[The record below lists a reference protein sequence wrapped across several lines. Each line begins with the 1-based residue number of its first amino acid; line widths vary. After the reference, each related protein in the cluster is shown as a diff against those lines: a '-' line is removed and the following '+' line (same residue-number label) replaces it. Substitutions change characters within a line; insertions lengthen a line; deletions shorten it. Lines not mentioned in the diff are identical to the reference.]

1 VQLASPVWHIGF
13 LPVVYKLLQCVCI
26 NCSRL
31 LADKNKAEF
40 KRASSIANG
49 KKRLMA
55 LLKLCRSSRTCRGNS
70 MPAGEEGAAG
80 AGGISEADTGCG
92 TAQPGYR
99 REGTLIT
106 LEFKE
111 EHVADMNLADRKQHL
126 TPERAYAIFRNV
138 SDEDVRTL
146 GLNPRFARPEWLV
159 LTVLPVAPPHVRPS
173 VALDSL
179 ARADDDITHK
189 YADIVKANIAVANA
203 KKSGQPAVMVQQ
215 FERTLQYHVA
225 TIIDSSVPGL
235 PNATQRGGKSLKT
248 FRERL
253 VGKGGRVR
261 GNLMGKRVDFS
272 ARTVITAD
280 PNLSIHQV
288 GVPRSIASNLTV
300 PERVNR
306 YNIRRLQALVER
318 GPHEHPGCKY
328 IIRDNGARID
338 LRHAK
343 SAADLTL
350 KYGYTVERHLMD
362 DDTVLFNRQPT
373 LHKMSIMCHKVKVL
387 DYSTFRMN
395 LTCTTPYNAD
405 FDGDEVRQRCCRGLI
420 AAACAWVPRVRD
432 LHGNPSMQC
441 P

>member
-1 VQLASPVWHIGF
+1 M
-13 LPVVYKLLQCVCI
+13 QCVCI

-31 LADKNKAEF
+31 LVDKNSLDF
-40 KRASSIANG
+40 QRAASISNG

-55 LLKLCRSSRTCRGNS
+55 LLRLCRGRRQCKGNTS
-70 MPAGEEGAAG
+70 AEGAAG
-80 AGGISEADTGCG
+80 ADGSVTVVNEADVGCG
-92 TAQPGYR
+92 AYQPNFR
-99 REGTLIT
+99 REGLKIS

-111 EHVADMNLADRKQHL
+111 EHMASAGAAGGGDSMASDRKQVL
-126 TPERAYAIFRNV
+126 SPERAYSILRNV
-138 SDEDVRTL
+138 SNEDVKIL
-146 GLNPRFARPEWLV
+146 GLNPKYARPEWLIV
-159 LTVLPVAPPHVRPS
+159 TVLPVAPPHVRPS

-179 ARADDDITHK
+179 ARADDDVTHK
-189 YADIVKANIAVANA
+189 YADIVKANTTVSNA
-203 KKSGQPAVMVQQ
+203 KKSGQPAVVVQQ
-215 FERTLQYHVA
+215 YEAVLQYHVA
-225 TIIDSSVPGL
+225 TLVDNSVPGL
-235 PNATQRGGKSLKT
+235 PNATQRGGKQLKT

-253 VGKGGRVR
+253 VGKMGRVR

-306 YNIRRLQALVER
+306 YNIRRLQQLVER

-328 IIRDNGARID
+328 IIRDNGLRID

-343 SAADLTL
+343 SANDLTL
-350 KYGYTVERHLMD
+350 KYGYVVERHLMD

-373 LHKMSIMCHKVKVL
+373 LHKMSIMCHKAKVL
-387 DYSTFRMN
+387 DYSTFRLN

-405 FDGDEVRQRCCRGLI
+405 FDGDEVSSSC
-420 AAACAWVPRVRD
+420 
-432 LHGNPSMQC
+432 
-441 P
+441 